1 MPNEIERKYLV
12 NGDAWRGQIVE
23 TLSIRQGY
31 LISDTVRTVRVR
43 ATGERGYL
51 TIKAKPTPGT
61 GPISRAEFE
70 YAIPRADADALLD
83 TLCALPL
90 IEKLRHLVPHA
101 GLTWEVD
108 EFAGANAGLIV
119 AEIELASAD
128 QIVALPD
135 WIGREVSAD
144 PRYFNSALAKRPYAQ
159 WQNDMR

>member
-1 MPNEIERKYLV
+1 M
-12 NGDAWRGQIVE
+12 
-23 TLSIRQGY
+23 
-31 LISDTVRTVRVR
+31 
-43 ATGERGYL
+43 
-51 TIKAKPTPGT
+51 
-61 GPISRAEFE
+61 
-70 YAIPRADADALLD
+70 LD